1 MDDWRVEDN
10 ICRVGG
16 YSGVE
21 CYKYEV
27 GANPLVYHLTTTRKV
42 EIVKMTTYV
51 KHCDVSTC

>member
-27 GANPLVYHLTTTRKV
+27 GANSLVYHLTTRKV
-42 EIVKMTTYV
+42 EVIIMTTQV
-51 KHCDVSTC
+51 KCCHVSRC